1 MVPAVLLLLAG
12 AAVLGV
18 GAGALMR
25 GLARMLFA
33 GGASSRTVGL
43 ALLGVQAGPI
53 MVALL
58 AAARG
63 TPAFAVGVTLGA
75 AGYLVSGGLGAGLL
89 LSRRP
94 TPSPSPAAVIL
105 PGLPLLSAAL
115 VVSDGVVGRSE
126 GAGLLIMFA
135 VYQFAMAI
143 DDRLPVARG
152 EELRR
157 VAGRGLRIPA
167 SVLTGIGLATAA
179 VGAEVL
185 LWGGRSLL
193 GHSGLR
199 AGFVAAAILG
209 PLSALAGL
217 RSCLPTVGADDPSA
231 RAATAA
237 AGQAL
242 SAVAALTAGTLGV
255 AALIRPLSSDASASF
270 AAIGAA
276 TVYAPI
282 ATTFAARGRA
292 GRVAGLLAV
301 AAAAAW
307 ALAAGHF

>member
-1 MVPAVLLLLAG
+1 VVPAVLLLLAG

-18 GAGALMR
+18 GAGALTR

-33 GGASSRTVGL
+33 SGASPRAVGL
-43 ALLGVQAGPI
+43 ALLGVQVGPV
-53 MVALL
+53 MVVLL

-89 LSRRP
+89 LGRRP
-94 TPSPSPAAVIL
+94 TPSPSLAAVLL
-105 PGLPLLSAAL
+105 PGLPLLSSAL

-135 VYQFAMAI
+135 VYLFAMAV

-157 VAGRGLRIPA
+157 AAGRGLRIPA
-167 SVLTGIGLATAA
+167 TVLTGIGLATAA
-179 VGAEVL
+179 IGAEVL
-185 LWGGRSLL
+185 LWGGRSLV
-193 GHSGLR
+193 GHSGLP

-209 PLSALAGL
+209 PLSGLAGL
-217 RSCLPTVGADDPSA
+217 RSCLPTPGAGDPGG
-231 RAATAA
+231 RDATAA

-255 AALIRPLSSDASASF
+255 AALIRPLSADASASF
-270 AAIGAA
+270 AAIGVAA
-276 TVYAPI
+276 VYAPI
-282 ATTFAARGRA
+282 ATAFAARGRA
-292 GRVAGLLAV
+292 GRAAGLMAV
-301 AAAAAW
+301 SAAAAW